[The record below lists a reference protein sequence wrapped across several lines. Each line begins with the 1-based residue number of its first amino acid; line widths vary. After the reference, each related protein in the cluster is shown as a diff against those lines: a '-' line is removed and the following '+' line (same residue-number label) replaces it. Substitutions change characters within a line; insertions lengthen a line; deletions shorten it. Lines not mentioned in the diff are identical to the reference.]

1 MQAATPATINF
12 NEGICM
18 SEVEIQEV
26 KEVWLTIGN
35 TDNTEGRGSS
45 LILAVSELK
54 ETAVR
59 LGYKKGVMG
68 SNAHVEKSIAV
79 KINWNWFT
87 RREITKPTKE
97 DEQENMRNYN
107 ASVAKEKA
115 LGLGMTE
122 EEIAFLKGTK

>member
-1 MQAATPATINF
+1 MTK
-12 NEGICM
+12 EG
-18 SEVEIQEV
+18 VEIQEV

-68 SNAHVEKSIAV
+68 SNAPVKKSIAV
-79 KINWNWFT
+79 KINGNWFT

-97 DEQENMRNYN
+97 DEQENMLNHN

-122 EEIAFLKGTK
+122 EDIAFLKGTK